1 MACSQVFSGGVPV
14 DDSRR
19 FPVYREVAQAVTS
32 EFVQRSVAGVCY
44 VTGSSSLPWLCVS
57 FYEPYSI
64 KQRELVLRPVLGSS
78 LWVLVEKWTDTA
90 LVRGSLHDVVEYVP
104 RRAVCEFHPVA
115 DGCGLTVDHVD
126 AVAHHRFVE
135 RVVAAPRAREA
146 VVAVGRGG
154 SVCEVIGVS
163 GIGVYRSVRE
173 FILSHCTDI
182 SLRALFGAFTTIVAD
197 GDTEPDMFA
206 DVVVDAW
213 TRELFTMMG

>member
-1 MACSQVFSGGVPV
+1 MACSQVFGGGVPV

-57 FYEPYSI
+57 FYEPYAVE
-64 KQRELVLRPVLGSS
+64 QRELVLRPVLGSP

-90 LVRGSLHDVVEYVP
+90 LVHGSLHDVVDYVS
-104 RRAVCEFHPVA
+104 RRAVCEYHPTA
-115 DGCGLTVDHVD
+115 DGCDLTVDHVD
-126 AVAHHRFVE
+126 AVACHSFVE
-135 RVVAAPRAREA
+135 RVVTAPRARES

-163 GIGVYRSVRE
+163 GIGVYRSVHE
-173 FILSHCTDI
+173 FVLTHCADI
-182 SLRALFGAFTTIVAD
+182 PLRPLFCSFTTIVAD

-213 TRELFTMMG
+213 TRELFTLMG

>member
-1 MACSQVFSGGVPV
+1 MACSHVFGGGPV

-57 FYEPYSI
+57 FYEPYAI
-64 KQRELVLRPVLGSS
+64 EQRELVLRPVLGSP

-90 LVRGSLHDVVEYVP
+90 LVHGSLHDVVDYVS
-104 RRAVCEFHPVA
+104 RRAVWAYHPTA
-115 DGCGLTVDHVD
+115 DGCDLTVDHVD
-126 AVAHHRFVE
+126 AVERHRFVE
-135 RVVAAPRAREA
+135 RVVAAPRARES

-163 GIGVYRSVRE
+163 GIGVYRSVHE

-182 SLRALFGAFTTIVAD
+182 SLRALFGAFTAIGAD
-197 GDTEPDMFA
+197 GDMDPGMFA
-206 DVVVDAW
+206 DTVVDAW
-213 TRELFTMMG
+213 TRELFSLID